1 MARPPTPLQQGDLD
15 GLCGAYALVNAVT
28 RLLHNK
34 GFDRDHANRLFQRLC
49 NTLHRRQRM
58 PQAVW
63 RGTHIDDIDGMLR
76 TVRRFVRANFTVN
89 LVVTRPFDHGVPRK
103 KDTFFRVLSKSFN
116 SIDERRVAVIGLDR
130 PGFHWTIDTEVTGR
144 SFRLYDSGR
153 SKRLRYGDCTLGKTM
168 RGRQTIVAQE
178 TRILSVEDL
187 PVQQPRRLVAAW
199 TSRRPA
205 LREPLRVAA

>member
-34 GFDRDHANRLFQRLC
+34 GFHRDHANRLFQRLC
-49 NTLHRRQRM
+49 RTLHRRQRM

-76 TVRRFVRANFTVN
+76 TVRRFVRENFAVT
-89 LVVTRPFDHGVPRK
+89 LVVSRPFDQGVPRK
-103 KDTFFRVLSKSFN
+103 KDRFFRVLSKSFN
-116 SIDERRVAVIGLDR
+116 SIDERKVAVIGLDR
-130 PGFHWTIDTEVTGR
+130 PGFHWTIATEVTER

-187 PVQQPRRLVAAW
+187 PVQPQRRLVAW
-199 TSRRPA
+199 TRKPA
-205 LREPLRVAA
+205 PREWRVAA

>member
-49 NTLHRRQRM
+49 HTLHRRQRM
-58 PQAVW
+58 PEAVW

-89 LVVTRPFDHGVPRK
+89 LVVTRPFDHGIPRK
-103 KDTFFRVLSKSFN
+103 KDTFFRVLSESFN
-116 SIDERRVAVIGLDR
+116 SISERKVAVIGLDR
-130 PGFHWTIDTEVTGR
+130 PGFHWTIATEVTGR

-178 TRILSVEDL
+178 TRILSLEDVV
-187 PVQQPRRLVAAW
+187 PVQPRRLVAPW

>member
-28 RLLHNK
+28 RLLHNR
-34 GFDRDHANRLFQRLC
+34 GFQRDDANRLFQRLC
-49 NTLHRRQRM
+49 RTLHRRQRM

-76 TVRRFVRANFTVN
+76 TVRRFVRDHFAVN
-89 LVVTRPFDHGVPRK
+89 LVVSQPFEGDLPRK
-103 KDTFFRVLSKSFN
+103 KDKFFRVLSGSFN
-116 SIDERRVAVIGLDR
+116 SIGERKVAIIGLDR
-130 PGFHWTIDTEVTGR
+130 PGFHWTIATEVTAR

-168 RGRQTIVAQE
+168 RGRQTIVAKE
-178 TRILSVEDL
+178 TRILSIEEV
-187 PVQQPRRLVAAW
+187 PIQARRVLAW
-199 TSRRPA
+199 TSRRPLA
-205 LREPLRVAA
+205 REPLRVAA

>member
-1 MARPPTPLQQGDLD
+1 MARRPTPLQQGDLD

-34 GFDRDHANRLFQRLC
+34 GFHRDDANRLFQRLC
-49 NTLHRRQRM
+49 RTLHRRQRM

-76 TVRRFVRANFTVN
+76 TVRRFVRENFAVT
-89 LVVTRPFDHGVPRK
+89 LVVSRPFDQGVPRK
-103 KDTFFRVLSKSFN
+103 KDRFFRVLSKSFN
-116 SIDERRVAVIGLDR
+116 SIDERKVAVIGLDR
-130 PGFHWTIDTEVTGR
+130 PGFHWTIATEVTER

-187 PVQQPRRLVAAW
+187 PAQPQRRLVAW
-199 TSRRPA
+199 TRKPA
-205 LREPLRVAA
+205 PREWRVAA

>member
-28 RLLHNK
+28 RLLHTK

-49 NTLHRRQRM
+49 RTLHRRQRM

-63 RGTHIDDIDGMLR
+63 RGTHIDDIDSMLR
-76 TVRRFVRANFTVN
+76 TVRRFVRKNFAMT
-89 LVVTRPFDHGVPRK
+89 LVVAHPFDDGTPRK
-103 KDTFFRVLSKSFN
+103 KDRFFRVLSNAFN
-116 SIDERRVAVIGLDR
+116 AIDERKVAIIGLDR
-130 PGFHWTIDTEVTGR
+130 PGFHWTIATEVTGR

-178 TRILSVEDL
+178 TRILSVED
-187 PVQQPRRLVAAW
+187 VAVQPRRLVAW
-199 TSRRPA
+199 TARRPA
-205 LREPLRVAA
+205 LREQLRVAA

>member
-28 RLLHNK
+28 HLLHIK
-34 GFDRDHANRLFQRLC
+34 GFQRDDANRLFQRLC
-49 NTLHRRQRM
+49 RTLHRRQRM

-76 TVRRFVRANFTVN
+76 TVRRFVRENFAAT
-89 LVVTRPFDHGVPRK
+89 LVVSRPFDHGVPRK
-103 KDTFFRVLSKSFN
+103 KDRFFRVLSKSFN
-116 SIDERRVAVIGLDR
+116 SIGERRVAVIGLDR
-130 PGFHWTIDTEVTGR
+130 PGFHWTIATEVTAR

-153 SKRLRYGDCTLGKTM
+153 SKRLRYGNCTLGKSM
-168 RGRQTIVAQE
+168 RTRQTIVAAE
-178 TRILSVEDL
+178 TRILSIED
-187 PVQQPRRLVAAW
+187 VAVQPRRLVTW
-199 TSRRPA
+199 TARKPA

>member
-34 GFDRDHANRLFQRLC
+34 GFQRDDANRLFRRLC
-49 NTLHRRQRM
+49 GTLHRRQRM

-76 TVRRFVRANFTVN
+76 TVRRFVRENFAAT
-89 LVVTRPFDHGVPRK
+89 LVVSRPFDHGVPRK
-103 KDTFFRVLSKSFN
+103 KDKFFRVLSKSFN
-116 SIDERRVAVIGLDR
+116 EIGEKKVAIIGLDR
-130 PGFHWTIDTEVTGR
+130 PGFHWTIATEVTGR

-153 SKRLRYGDCTLGKTM
+153 SKRLRYGECTLGRTM
-168 RGRQTIVAQE
+168 RGRQMIVARE
-178 TRILSVEDL
+178 TRILSIEDVQAPARRIVVL
-187 PVQQPRRLVAAW
+187 PARK
-199 TSRRPA
+199 A
-205 LREPLRVAA
+205 LTREPLRVAA

>member
-28 RLLHNK
+28 RLLHNR
-34 GFDRDHANRLFQRLC
+34 GFQREDANRLFQRLC
-49 NTLHRRQRM
+49 RTLHRRQRM

-76 TVRRFVRANFTVN
+76 TVRRFVRDSFAVN
-89 LVVTRPFDHGVPRK
+89 LIVSQPFAESIPQK
-103 KDTFFRVLSKSFN
+103 KDKFFRVLSGSFN
-116 SIDERRVAVIGLDR
+116 SIDERKVAIIGLDR
-130 PGFHWTIDTEVTGR
+130 PGFHWTIATEVSAR

-187 PVQQPRRLVAAW
+187 PAQPQRRLVAW
-199 TSRRPA
+199 TRKPA
-205 LREPLRVAA
+205 PREWRVAA

>member
-15 GLCGAYALVNAVT
+15 GLCGAYALVNAAA
-28 RLLHNK
+28 RLLHHK
-34 GFDRDHANRLFQRLC
+34 GFQREHANRLFQRLC
-49 NTLHRRQRM
+49 RTLHRRQRM

-76 TVRRFVRANFTVN
+76 TVRRFVRATFAVN
-89 LVVTRPFDHGVPRK
+89 LVVSHPFDDGVPRK
-103 KDTFFRVLSKSFN
+103 KDRFFRVLSRSFN
-116 SIDERRVAVIGLDR
+116 SIGERRVAVIGLDR
-130 PGFHWTIDTEVTGR
+130 PGFHWTIATEVTAR

-178 TRILSVEDL
+178 TRILSVEDIA
-187 PVQQPRRLVAAW
+187 VAPRRLVAW
-199 TSRRPA
+199 TQRRPA

>member
-28 RLLHNK
+28 RLLHNR
-34 GFDRDHANRLFQRLC
+34 GFQRDDANRLFQRLC
-49 NTLHRRQRM
+49 RTLHRRQRM

-76 TVRRFVRANFTVN
+76 TVRRFVRENFAVT
-89 LVVTRPFDHGVPRK
+89 LVVSRPFDSGVPRK
-103 KDTFFRVLSKSFN
+103 KDKFFRVLSESFN
-116 SIDERRVAVIGLDR
+116 SKDEKKVAIIGLDR
-130 PGFHWTIDTEVTGR
+130 PGFHWTIATEVTGR

-168 RGRQTIVAQE
+168 RGQTIVAGE
-178 TRILSVEDL
+178 TRILSIEDTAAVL
-187 PVQQPRRLVAAW
+187 WAARKQLV
-199 TSRRPA
+199 
-205 LREPLRVAA
+205 REPLRVAA

>member
-28 RLLHNK
+28 HLLHNK
-34 GFDRDHANRLFQRLC
+34 GFQRDDANRLFQRLC
-49 NTLHRRQRM
+49 RTLHRRQRM

-76 TVRRFVRANFTVN
+76 TVRRFVRENFAAT
-89 LVVTRPFDHGVPRK
+89 LVVSRPFDRGIPRK
-103 KDTFFRVLSKSFN
+103 KDRFFRVLSKSFN
-116 SIDERRVAVIGLDR
+116 SINERKVAVIGLDR
-130 PGFHWTIDTEVTGR
+130 PGFHWTIATEVTAR

-153 SKRLRYGDCTLGKTM
+153 SKRLRYGDCTLGKSM
-168 RGRQTIVAQE
+168 RTRQTIVAAE
-178 TRILSVEDL
+178 TRILSIEDAA
-187 PVQQPRRLVAAW
+187 VQPRRLLAW
-199 TSRRPA
+199 TARKPA

>member
-28 RLLHNK
+28 RLLHNR
-34 GFDRDHANRLFQRLC
+34 GFQRDDANRLFQRLC
-49 NTLHRRQRM
+49 RTLHRRQRM

-76 TVRRFVRANFTVN
+76 TVRRFVRENFA
-89 LVVTRPFDHGVPRK
+89 VTLIVSHPFDSGVPRR
-103 KDTFFRVLSKSFN
+103 KDRFFRVLSESFT
-116 SIDERRVAVIGLDR
+116 SKDERKVAIIGLDR
-130 PGFHWTIDTEVTGR
+130 PGFHWTIATEVTRR

-168 RGRQTIVAQE
+168 RGRQTIVARE
-178 TRILSVEDL
+178 TRILSIEDTAAVL
-187 PVQQPRRLVAAW
+187 WAARRQVV
-199 TSRRPA
+199 
-205 LREPLRVAA
+205 REPLRVAA

>member
-28 RLLHNK
+28 RLLHTK

-49 NTLHRRQRM
+49 RTLHRRQRM

-76 TVRRFVRANFTVN
+76 TVRRFVRENFAAT
-89 LVVTRPFDHGVPRK
+89 LVVSHPFDHGVPRK
-103 KDTFFRVLSKSFN
+103 KDKFFRVLSKSFN
-116 SIDERRVAVIGLDR
+116 SVGERRVAVIGLDR
-130 PGFHWTIDTEVTGR
+130 PGFHWTIATEVTAR

-178 TRILSVEDL
+178 TRILSVEDVA
-187 PVQQPRRLVAAW
+187 VQSRRVVAW
-199 TSRRPA
+199 TRKPA
-205 LREPLRVAA
+205 LREPWRVAA

>member
-34 GFDRDHANRLFQRLC
+34 GFQREDANRLFQRLC
-49 NTLHRRQRM
+49 RTLHRRQRM

-76 TVRRFVRANFTVN
+76 TVRRFVRENFA
-89 LVVTRPFDHGVPRK
+89 VTLIVSHPFDSGVPRR
-103 KDTFFRVLSKSFN
+103 KDRFFRVLSESFT
-116 SIDERRVAVIGLDR
+116 SKDERKVAIIGLDR
-130 PGFHWTIDTEVTGR
+130 PGFHWTIATEVTRR

-168 RGRQTIVAQE
+168 RGRQTIVARE
-178 TRILSVEDL
+178 TRILSIEDTAAVL
-187 PVQQPRRLVAAW
+187 WAARRQVV
-199 TSRRPA
+199 
-205 LREPLRVAA
+205 REPLRVAA

>member
-28 RLLHNK
+28 RLLHNR
-34 GFDRDHANRLFQRLC
+34 GFQRDDANRLFQRLC
-49 NTLHRRQRM
+49 RTLHRRQRM

-76 TVRRFVRANFTVN
+76 TVRRFVRDSFAVN
-89 LVVTRPFDHGVPRK
+89 LVVSQPFAENIPRK
-103 KDTFFRVLSKSFN
+103 KDKFFRVLSGSFN
-116 SIDERRVAVIGLDR
+116 LIDERKVAIIGLDR
-130 PGFHWTIDTEVTGR
+130 PGFHWTIATEVTAR

-168 RGRQTIVAQE
+168 RGLQTIVAKE
-178 TRILSVEDL
+178 PRILSIEEAAV
-187 PVQQPRRLVAAW
+187 QPRRVLAAW
-199 TSRRPA
+199 TSRRPLA
-205 LREPLRVAA
+205 REPLRVAA